1 MYRHFANALLALL
14 LGALAACSSSPSR
27 DDDSVATKPEAQT
40 SGKQTKTKSKSKDDA
55 ALPEV
60 PAGPPPI
67 PPEATQQFERALT
80 LLGGGDLGP
89 AEAEFKKLNA
99 TYPEYSGP
107 LVNLGVIY
115 LKSGKYAEAE
125 KSLRAAIELSP
136 MNAAAFNQLGIVYRN
151 MGRFKD
157 ADTAYRQAISADP
170 NYGLA
175 HLNLGVLCD
184 LYLQQPERALES
196 FERYLQ
202 LVSNPDPKV
211 NAWVKELR
219 SRLGIK
225 TPTAEPVAAPVPSD
239 TPPPTAEATP

>member
-1 MYRHFANALLALL
+1 MFRHFANALLAISLV
-14 LGALAACSSSPSR
+14 ALAACSSSPSR
-27 DDDSVATKPEAQT
+27 DAESSATKSEPQA
-40 SGKQTKTKSKSKDDA
+40 SSKQTKSKSKDDA
-55 ALPEV
+55 ASPDV
-60 PAGPPPI
+60 PTGPPPI

-196 FERYLQ
+196 FEHYLK
-202 LVSNPDPKV
+202 LVSNTDPKV
-211 NAWVKELR
+211 NAWVRELR
-219 SRLGIK
+219 GRLGIK
-225 TPTAEPVAAPVPSD
+225 TPTAEPVATPSAPID
-239 TPPPTAEATP
+239 TPPSAEATP